1 MKVCC
6 WTLVDVPLVGLGFD
20 LAEIISERVEL
31 AEGDIVAVSSCIVS
45 KAEEGPV
52 PLDSFTPT
60 EYALSLAARNGA
72 DPRFVQAVLDNSKE
86 VLLESP
92 FLLVERENGHICVNA
107 GIDTSN
113 VGEDDSVLLLPKD
126 ADKSARAL
134 QLRLESLSGVTIGVV
149 IIDTNGRA
157 FREGQT
163 GVAIGVAGVE
173 VMRDWRGG
181 HDLFDNILE
190 VAHEAALDELAGFAN
205 LLMGEGDGGTPV
217 VVLRG
222 LRMLVREAA
231 IAEVFRRAEDDVIRK
246 ALKGEGDNSF

>member
-1 MKVCC
+1 
-6 WTLVDVPLVGLGFD
+6 VDVPLVRLDFD
-20 LAEIISERVEL
+20 LAEIISELVEL
-31 AEGDIVAVSSCIVS
+31 ETDDIVAVSSCIVS
-45 KAEEGPV
+45 KAELGPV

-60 EYALSLAARNGA
+60 EYASVVAVRNGA
-72 DPRFVQAVLDNSKE
+72 DPRFIQAVLENSKE

-92 FLLVERENGHICVNA
+92 FLLVKRENGHICVNA

-113 VGEDDSVLLLPKD
+113 VGKDDSVLLLPKD
-126 ADKSARAL
+126 ADKSAREL
-134 QLRLESLSGVTIGVV
+134 QFGLKRISGVTTGVV

-181 HDLFDNILE
+181 LDLFDKTLE
-190 VAHEAALDELAGFAN
+190 VKHEAVLDELAGFAN

-222 LRMLVREAA
+222 LGMLVGEAS
-231 IAEVFRRAEDDVIRK
+231 IADVLRRVEDDVIRK
-246 ALKGEGDNSF
+246 ALKW

>member
-1 MKVCC
+1 MMVCC
-6 WTLVDVPLVGLGFD
+6 WSLVDLPLVKTGFD
-20 LAEIISERVEL
+20 LAKIIAERVEL
-31 AEGDIVAVSSCIVS
+31 LDGDIVALSSSIVS

-60 EYALSLAARNGA
+60 EHALSIAARNGA

-113 VGEDDSVLLLPKD
+113 VGEEDSVLLLPVD
-126 ADKSARAL
+126 ADKSARDL
-134 QLRLESLSGVTIGVV
+134 QERLKRLTGVTIGVV

-157 FREGQT
+157 FRTGQT

-173 VMRDWRGG
+173 VMRDWRGKP
-181 HDLFDNILE
+181 DLFGKTLE
-190 VAHEAALDELAGFAN
+190 VKHEAVIDELAGFAN
-205 LLMGEGDGGTPV
+205 LLIGEGDGGTPV
-217 VVLRG
+217 ALIRG
-222 LRMLVREAA
+222 LGMLVEESSIR
-231 IAEVFRRAEDDVIRK
+231 EVFRRPEDDVIRK
-246 ALKGEGDNSF
+246 ALKGWRGE